1 MQHRV
6 RYRECDPMGYVYHTH
21 YLDWFEEA
29 RTEALRDMGL
39 AYASIEADGIIM
51 PVVDL
56 ALKYRK
62 AARYD
67 ELVDVVTR
75 VERSVPTT
83 RVRFEYVA
91 SEAQTGDVLVS
102 GHVTLC
108 FFDPSRGRPVR
119 APERIASLFRS
130 QLAAQ

>member
-29 RTEALRDMGL
+29 RTEALRDLGL
-39 AYASIEADGIIM
+39 PYAEVEAQGYIM

-56 ALKYRK
+56 ALRYRR

-67 ELVDVVTR
+67 DLVEIITR
-75 VERSVPTT
+75 MDRAIPTT

-91 SEAQTGDVLVS
+91 AHADSGEHLVT

-108 FFDPSRGRPVR
+108 FFDPDRGRPVA
-119 APERIASLFRS
+119 APDQIRTLFGSLPD
-130 QLAAQ
+130 A